1 MLNES
6 IFITYSGLFMALI
19 SSVPDFALAPLA
31 LLLEAS
37 HLGLKGGKIDCCP
50 VFGKLRLLCLE
61 ILLAVVGNLSILI
74 NISNC

>member
-6 IFITYSGLFMALI
+6 IFITYSGLFMVLI

-37 HLGLKGGKIDCCP
+37 HLELKGGKIDCCP
-50 VFGKLRLLCLE
+50 VFRKLHLLCPE
-61 ILLAVVGNLSILI
+61 VLLAVVGNLNILI